1 MFSFKYIES
10 VIALVVGLII
20 FTILAIVGGILL
32 KKKDDKTRLLPIKIV
47 WLILII
53 MEIMKI
59 YYLIGRD
66 QGFYPNR
73 YPIVFCSIAMFTYP
87 IFCFKKNKYSEIAL
101 GISTIPMLISVI
113 FVLLTVGNNALIQS
127 NGNFSIIHFHS
138 IIYHLLIYAV
148 SLYIIINRL
157 YKFEFKKSLGVGLFL
172 SGYILMATVLS
183 LYIDGD
189 ISFFGPGFNSSSY
202 LAFLYNSV
210 GYVSGNLLVAIA
222 FTLVSILIYF
232 FINLPTFIKRKGVKE
247 ND

>member
-20 FTILAIVGGILL
+20 FTTLAIVGGILL
-32 KKKDDKTRLLPIKIV
+32 KKKDDKTRLLPIKII
-47 WLILII
+47 WLILLI

-87 IFCFKKNKYSEIAL
+87 IFCFKKNKYSELAL

-127 NGNFSIIHFHS
+127 NGDFSIIHFHS
-138 IIYHLLIYAV
+138 II
-148 SLYIIINRL
+148 
-157 YKFEFKKSLGVGLFL
+157 LF
-172 SGYILMATVLS
+172 
-183 LYIDGD
+183 
-189 ISFFGPGFNSSSY
+189 
-202 LAFLYNSV
+202 
-210 GYVSGNLLVAIA
+210 
-222 FTLVSILIYF
+222 
-232 FINLPTFIKRKGVKE
+232 
-247 ND
+247 